1 MTDVRDLLKEQVD
14 AVMKDPE
21 LTTAQKARCVGFLLR
36 ITLRAIEIGDLA
48 ARLEAMEAVLKIRKN
63 GEANP

>member
-1 MTDVRDLLKEQVD
+1 MPDDTPDIETD
-14 AVMKDPE
+14 AE
-21 LTTAQKARCVGFLLR
+21 LTAQEKAYCLSSLGRVM
-36 ITLRAIEIGDLA
+36 LRAIEIGDLA